1 MTKLQNQLEYD
12 VTREKLSELQRLR
25 DQAQERLS
33 GNPYVKQ
40 LTLRSLNRLIKQ
52 LREELIWYECHAGVR
67 EPNGSA
73 AVPAS
78 DLSNPGGTSSPC
90 TN

>member
-25 DQAQERLS
+25 DQAQERPS

-52 LREELIWYECHAGVR
+52 LREEMIWYECHAGVR
-67 EPNGSA
+67 EPSSPGVA
-73 AVPAS
+73 TV
-78 DLSNPGGTSSPC
+78 SNAETGGTSSPC